1 MSETYNVYCDESC
14 HLENDGQKA
23 MVLGGVW
30 CPTDKRKEISDRLK
44 EIKVKH
50 GLGRDFEIK
59 WTKISK
65 GKLAFYLDVVDY
77 FFDDDDF
84 HFRGLVVPN
93 KETLN
98 HDEYGQ
104 NHDEWYYK
112 MYFVMLKSIFDPQAK
127 YRVYIDIK
135 DTLGAEKVKNLHDV
149 LCNNSWDFSRKMI
162 ERIQQ
167 IHSHESEQLQVADL
181 LIGALS
187 YLHRELTGS
196 EAKLAIID
204 RIKNRSGYKLTN
216 NTLLREAKFNLL
228 IWQGVVHNE

>member
-14 HLENDGQKA
+14 HLENDGHKA

-65 GKLAFYLDVVDY
+65 GKLSFYLDIVDY

-84 HFRGLVVPN
+84 HFRGLVAPD

-98 HDEYGQ
+98 HEKYGQ
-104 NHDEWYYK
+104 SHDEWYYK
-112 MYFVMLKSIFDPQAK
+112 MYFTMLKSIFDPKAH

-135 DTLGAEKVKNLHDV
+135 DTLGAEKVESLHDV
-149 LCNNSWDFSRKMI
+149 LCNNAWDFSRTMI

-181 LIGALS
+181 LIGSLS
-187 YLHRELTGS
+187 YLHRGLTGS
-196 EAKLAIID
+196 EAKLAIIE
-204 RIKNRSGYKLTN
+204 RIKARSGYKLTQ
-216 NTLLREAKFNLL
+216 NTLLRETKFNLL
-228 IWQGVVHNE
+228 IWQGGVQ

>member
-14 HLENDGQKA
+14 HLENDGHKA

-30 CPTDKRKEISDRLK
+30 CPTDKRQEISNRLK

-59 WTKISK
+59 WTKVSK
-65 GKLAFYLDVVDY
+65 GKLAFYIEIIDY

-84 HFRGLVVPN
+84 HFRGLVVPD
-93 KETLN
+93 KDGLN
-98 HDEYGQ
+98 HGEYGQ
-104 NHDEWYYK
+104 SHDEWYYK
-112 MYFVMLKSIFDPQAK
+112 MYFVMLKSIFDPQAH

-135 DTLGAEKVKNLHDV
+135 DTLGAEKIESLHNV

-187 YLHRELTGS
+187 YLHRGLAEN
-196 EAKLAIID
+196 EAKLAIIK
-204 RIKNRSGYKLTN
+204 RIKDRSGYKLTHS
-216 NTLLREAKFNLL
+216 TLIRESKFNLL
-228 IWQGVVHNE
+228 IWQGTS

>member
-14 HLENDGQKA
+14 HLENDGFKA

-44 EIKVKH
+44 EIKIKH

-65 GKLAFYLDVVDY
+65 GKLAFYLDIVDY
-77 FFDDDDF
+77 FFDDDDL
-84 HFRGLVVPN
+84 HFRGLVVPD
-93 KETLN
+93 KEALN
-98 HDEYGQ
+98 HEGFLQ
-104 NHDEWYYK
+104 SHDEWYYK
-112 MYFVMLKSIFDPQAK
+112 MYFIMLKTIFDPKAH

-135 DTLGAEKVKNLHDV
+135 DTLGAEKIECLQDV
-149 LCNNSWDFSRKMI
+149 LCNNAWDFSRKMI
-162 ERIQQ
+162 QRIQQ

-181 LIGALS
+181 LIGSLS

-204 RIKNRSGYKLTN
+204 RIKERSGYKLTH
-216 NTLLREAKFNLL
+216 NTLLRETKFNLL
-228 IWQGVVHNE
+228 IWQGGAQ